1 MYRLRSTWPKARHR
15 NEGQCYERI
24 SAIKRENMIRNC
36 LMSFDN
42 IIQRH
47 FLGIKD
53 LFKAP
58 HMSLLRVSRAS
69 KILPFS
75 YRCLSTT
82 ETSKDLSNY
91 LKAKISLS
99 GPITVADYMR
109 TVLTHPTSGYYMH
122 KDVFGVAGDFI
133 TSPEISQIFGEVFCQ
148 FPQMKDVV
156 TLNLVEVSS
165 KMSSLQYEKLVGP
178 HQLSDSANKATPKL
192 DSNNSLAYNHGIS
205 KFSIP
210 VNWYYKLE
218 DIPSDFTC
226 YIAHEFF
233 DVLPVHK
240 FQKTERG
247 WREVLVDLN
256 LDLSSPNDFKFT
268 VSKSPTPA
276 SVCFQVDENDNRDHI
291 EMSFESGAIIETL
304 SHRIAENGGF
314 ALIADYGHNGEKMD
328 TLRGFFK
335 HQVQSDVFL
344 NPGFADLTADVDF
357 KYISKVASNYVDIF
371 GPTTQGSFL
380 QNMGI
385 GVRLKVL
392 LQNVK
397 SELHKDLISGCKM
410 LIDPEQMGE
419 RYKFMSFLQKTEKDY
434 TPAGFYSLGN

>member
-133 TSPEISQIFGEVFCQ
+133 TSPEISQIFGELLGVWCVNEWMQ
-148 FPQMKDVV
+148 CGKP
-156 TLNLVEVSS
+156 S
-165 KMSSLQYEKLVGP
+165 KMQVVELGP
-178 HQLSDSANKATPKL
+178 GRGT
-192 DSNNSLAYNHGIS
+192 LAYD
-205 KFSIP
+205 
-210 VNWYYKLE
+210 L
-218 DIPSDFTC
+218 
-226 YIAHEFF
+226 
-233 DVLPVHK
+233 LR
-240 FQKTERG
+240 KTERG

>member
-1 MYRLRSTWPKARHR
+1 MYRLRSTWPNAHHR
-15 NEGQCYERI
+15 NEGQRYERI
-24 SAIKRENMIRNC
+24 SSIKRESMIRNC
-36 LMSFDN
+36 LMSLDN

-69 KILPFS
+69 KILPFP

-109 TVLTHPTSGYYMH
+109 TVLTHPTSGYYMN

-133 TSPEISQIFGEVFCQ
+133 TSPEISQIFGEVFRQ

-205 KFSIP
+205 KFNIP

-218 DIPSDFTC
+218 DVPSTFTC

-276 SVCFQVDENDNRDHI
+276 LVIFQVDENDNRDHI